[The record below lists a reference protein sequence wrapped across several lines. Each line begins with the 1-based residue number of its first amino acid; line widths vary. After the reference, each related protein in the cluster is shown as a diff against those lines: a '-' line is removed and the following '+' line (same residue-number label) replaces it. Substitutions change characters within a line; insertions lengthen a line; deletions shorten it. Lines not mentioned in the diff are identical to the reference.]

1 MNLSRTNCVLPLWV
15 IPSTIANIKKNK
27 LIATLEENEAV
38 IELERLEDDY
48 TTGNSSLVLTQYGFG
63 WVVTEEL
70 VWLRDQYKIIAAIE
84 NLEEDA
90 ILLTSL
96 RQAT

>member
-1 MNLSRTNCVLPLWV
+1 MN
-15 IPSTIANIKKNK
+15 IAKNK

-38 IELERLEDDY
+38 IEFMRLEDDY

-70 VWLRDQYKIIAAIE
+70 VWLRNEAKIVAAIS
-84 NLEEDA
+84 NLEDDNA
-90 ILLTSL
+90 ILLASL
-96 RQAT
+96 TQEV